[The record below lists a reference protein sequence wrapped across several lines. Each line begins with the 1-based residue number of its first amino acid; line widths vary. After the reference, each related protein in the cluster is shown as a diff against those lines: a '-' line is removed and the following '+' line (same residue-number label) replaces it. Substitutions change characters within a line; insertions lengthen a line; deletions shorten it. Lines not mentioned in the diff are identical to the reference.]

1 MKNLDPRAAW
11 QALQR
16 TPDALF
22 VDVRMEIESLYVGR
36 PPGVINIAWYEYPD
50 LTPQPDAFVA
60 SVEREAGR
68 KDRPIYLICRSG
80 KRTIDA
86 AKALDAAG
94 FSDVTNITEGFEG
107 ELDEGF
113 HRSSKSGWRFHGLPW
128 EQM

>member
-11 QALQR
+11 ELLQR

-22 VDVRMEIESLYVGR
+22 IDVRMEIESLYVGR
-36 PPGVINIAWYEYPD
+36 PPGVVNIAWYEYPD
-50 LTPQPDAFVA
+50 LTPQPESFVA
-60 SVEREAGR
+60 AVEREAGR
-68 KDRPIYLICRSG
+68 KDRPVYLICRSG
-80 KRTIDA
+80 KRTVDA

-107 ELDEGF
+107 ELDEAF
-113 HRSSKSGWRFHGLPW
+113 HRSSKSGWRYAGLPW